1 MSGLDST
8 PTPALCRLCR
18 RPIPRAVTKC
28 PYCRAQLLWN
38 VERRRPGGLARRA
51 RDLKRAGIAA
61 AIVVGI
67 VLAVAWLWVLREVK
81 APAVSSTDP
90 TTTATRPASAD
101 CASLIGVLTGGSGSE
116 SRITPELRDKF
127 RQCFQ
132 RR

>member
-38 VERRRPGGLARRA
+38 VERRRPGAPARWVGGLK
-51 RDLKRAGIAA
+51 LAGFAA

-67 VLAVAWLWVLREVK
+67 VVVVAWIWVLREVK
-81 APAVSSTDP
+81 APAASSTDP
-90 TTTATRPASAD
+90 TKTATRPTSAD
-101 CASLIGVLTGGSGSE
+101 CASLVGVLTGGSGLE
-116 SRITPELRDKF
+116 SRMTPELRDRF

>member
-1 MSGLDST
+1 MSGLDAT

-18 RPIPRAVTKC
+18 RPIPRAATKC

-38 VERRRPGGLARRA
+38 VERRRPGVRARWP
-51 RDLKRAGIAA
+51 RDLKRARFAA
-61 AIVVGI
+61 AIVAGI
-67 VLAVAWLWVLREVK
+67 VLVVVWLWVLREVK
-81 APAVSSTDP
+81 APEP
-90 TTTATRPASAD
+90 TTTATRPSSAD

-116 SRITPELRDKF
+116 ARMTPELRDKF

>member
-1 MSGLDST
+1 MSDLDAT

-18 RPIPRAVTKC
+18 RPIPRAATKC

-38 VERRRPGGLARRA
+38 VERRRPGGPARWT
-51 RDLKRAGIAA
+51 RDLKRAGFAA
-61 AIVVGI
+61 AIVGGI
-67 VLAVAWLWVLREVK
+67 VLVVVWLWVLREVK
-81 APAVSSTDP
+81 APVSSSTDP
-90 TTTATRPASAD
+90 TTTATRPTSAD

-116 SRITPELRDKF
+116 SRMTPELRDKF